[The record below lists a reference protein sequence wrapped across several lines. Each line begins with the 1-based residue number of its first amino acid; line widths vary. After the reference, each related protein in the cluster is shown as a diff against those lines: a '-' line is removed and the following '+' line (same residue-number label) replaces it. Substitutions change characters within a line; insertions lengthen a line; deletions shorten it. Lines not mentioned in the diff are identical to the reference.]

1 MTTTQI
7 QLDEIP
13 QLGEIYSRIVGRL
26 AQAVMGARQSTALP
40 DVCYAVDGVR
50 ADAGRLSEYQR
61 LLGEPGTDALPA
73 GYVHVL
79 GFPLAMTVMARPDFP
94 LPPLG
99 MIHLANRIEQVSPLS
114 LEETLSLR
122 AWAQDLRTHRSG
134 TAVDLVV
141 EVRRDGSADVAW
153 RGVSTYLAKGRT
165 IAGLPPAA
173 EEAPVDRSRPP
184 VTARWRLPAD
194 SGRRYAAVTGDRN
207 PIHLWAPTAR
217 LFGFRRPIAHGM
229 HTAALALAA
238 VGTGRGESFV
248 WTVEFGRPVLL
259 PSTVTFGLETLPGGG
274 HRYAGWDATSGK
286 SYFSGSVSPR

>member
-1 MTTTQI
+1 MTAQI

-13 QLGEIYSRIVGRL
+13 HLGEIYARILGRL
-26 AQAVMGARQSTALP
+26 AQAVMSTRQPTTLP
-40 DVCYAVDGVR
+40 DVRYVVDGVR
-50 ADAGRLSEYQR
+50 VDGGRLSEYQR

-99 MIHLANRIEQVSPLS
+99 MIHLANRIEQVSPIS
-114 LEETLSLR
+114 LDEALSLR
-122 AWAQDLRTHRSG
+122 AWAQDLRSHRSG

-141 EVRRDGSADVAW
+141 EVRRDGSDDVAW
-153 RGVSTYLAKGRT
+153 RGVSSYLAKGRT
-165 IAGLPPAA
+165 IRGLPPAA
-173 EEAPVDRSRPP
+173 EEVPAADARPP

-194 SGRRYAAVTGDRN
+194 SGRRYGAITGDRN

-229 HTAALALAA
+229 DIAARALAA
-238 VGTGRGESFV
+238 VGPGRGESFV

-259 PSTVTFGLETLPGGG
+259 PSTVTFGLEPLPGGG
-274 HRYAGWDATSGK
+274 HRYAGWDARSGK
-286 SYFSGSVSPR
+286 GYFSGSVTPR